1 MNGNTPHAGLPGITQ
16 AGKRAAADVDDLTRD
31 QKRALRK
38 EVARIAARTREFLPD
53 EYVVNS
59 NVKHGVGGPRAMIAV
74 RPPVGQPV
82 SADFS
87 PDFEE
92 FDQEDWSPIGDDDR
106 EEVARGLAASA
117 ALQVKKGL
125 QDDLTP
131 TAR

>member
-1 MNGNTPHAGLPGITQ
+1 VPELSA
-16 AGKRAAADVDDLTRD
+16 D
-31 QKRALRK
+31 QKRALRR

-59 NVKHGVGGPRAMIAV
+59 NVKHGVGGPLAMVAV

-82 SADFS
+82 SADFT
-87 PDFEE
+87 PDA
-92 FDQEDWSPIGDDDR
+92 DDLTAEDYTPIDADDR

-117 ALQVKKGL
+117 ALQVKRNLKN
-125 QDDLTP
+125 DPAP